1 MAGLLNKKE
10 RVMDVLI
17 TEFGRDAMSK
27 GTFNPVFYSFG
38 DSGIDY
44 RKGDGSVI
52 SEDFSIV
59 SIEAFSSVLDTIIPE
74 VEDANVYGLTKQLS
88 EDLYLVD
95 GEIVSGSAAAG
106 YSQTI
111 NDYNVREIDL
121 AVIKNNFDS
130 KLILRDAG
138 ANDFFISPNNLKAGI
153 DDTVLKSDVKN
164 LPSLSADIRVSNTLK
179 VRTLPPVALNNGKF
193 QEITK
198 DTFSLPVRSE
208 AEILHNIEISSQ
220 KKLDIKLIG
229 DKLDLIGHVLVRK
242 NNKIE
247 KLAIIE
253 VDEFTDSDGLPSSKI
268 YHCGRIHKELIPDTD
283 VTITTLSRSFSI
295 VFHNGD
301 K

>member
-38 DSGIDY
+38 DSGTDY
-44 RKGDGSVI
+44 RADVDEVI

-59 SIEAFSSVLDTIIPE
+59 SIEAFSSKLDTVIPE
-74 VEDANVYGLTKQLS
+74 IEDTNVYGLTKQIS

-95 GEIVSGSAAAG
+95 GEIVSGSATAG

-111 NDYNVREIDL
+111 SDYNIGEIDL

-130 KLILRDAG
+130 KFILRDAG
-138 ANDFFISPNNLKAGI
+138 ADEFSISPHSIKTEVNTAQLASS
-153 DDTVLKSDVKN
+153 VEN

-179 VRTLPPVALNNGKF
+179 VRTLPPVALNNGEF

-198 DTFSLPVRSE
+198 NTFSLPVRSE
-208 AEILHNIEISSQ
+208 AEILHDIEISSQ
-220 KKLDIKLIG
+220 QKLNIELKG
-229 DKLDLIGHVLVRK
+229 DKLDLIGHVLVRR